1 MAIFI
6 FVCMFEM
13 LPATSHTCM
22 ARHKFEATVQ
32 LEMKEAKKDP
42 MGVVYM
48 EDTPMH
54 HDTTNMST
62 VPAASALK
70 IYTHHS

>member
-13 LPATSHTCM
+13 LPATSHTYM
-22 ARHKFEATVQ
+22 ARHRFEATVQ
-32 LEMKEAKKDP
+32 LEIKEDKKGT

-48 EDTPMH
+48 ADTRMH
-54 HDTTNMST
+54 HDTSVTNPVFVPT
-62 VPAASALK
+62 V
-70 IYTHHS
+70 

>member
-6 FVCMFEM
+6 LVCMFEM

-22 ARHKFEATVQ
+22 ARHRLGAMVQ
-32 LEMKEAKKDP
+32 LEMKEAKKGH

-48 EDTPMH
+48 ADTPMH
-54 HDTTNMST
+54 HGTSVTNPVYSFQLSDYNWT
-62 VPAASALK
+62 
-70 IYTHHS
+70 